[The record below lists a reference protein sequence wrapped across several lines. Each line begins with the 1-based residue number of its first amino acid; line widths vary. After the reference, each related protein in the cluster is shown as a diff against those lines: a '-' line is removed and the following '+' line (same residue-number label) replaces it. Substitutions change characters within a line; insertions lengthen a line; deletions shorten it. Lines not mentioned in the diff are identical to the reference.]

1 MRFLD
6 HLQIFYLL
14 FLGLAS
20 SSTSIFSGYLDE
32 SWVLFPRNFYVFCT
46 TGDLVCTVGF
56 PLSFTSCLIGFLLIV
71 KIVVAIEQCRKK
83 ELRFEPV
90 YVFFKG
96 FFRWTFLALFYYS
109 LIYLVKSIKQTKDD
123 LIPSIVILS
132 VTTLFPF
139 FQLIAYKCIQT

>member
-14 FLGLAS
+14 FLGLA

-32 SWVLFPRNFYVFCT
+32 SWVLFPRNFYIFCT

-71 KIVVAIEQCRKK
+71 KIIVAIEQCRKK

-90 YVFFKG
+90 Y
-96 FFRWTFLALFYYS
+96 L
-109 LIYLVKSIKQTKDD
+109 LIW
-123 LIPSIVILS
+123 ILS
-132 VTTLFPF
+132 V
-139 FQLIAYKCIQT
+139 YKYINPYNCRIFKYSIRIIK